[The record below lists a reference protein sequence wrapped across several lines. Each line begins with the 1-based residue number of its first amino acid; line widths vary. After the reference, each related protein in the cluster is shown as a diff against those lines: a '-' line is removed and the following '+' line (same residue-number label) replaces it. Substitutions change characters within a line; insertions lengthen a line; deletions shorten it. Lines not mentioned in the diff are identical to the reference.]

1 MSPPSRDE
9 LREKFAVLA
18 EGARDSGAR
27 AASSLRVRFA
37 AMPRVARLGGVA
49 VMVIIVLGVVAG
61 VLAGRGGPE
70 GQPGS
75 PEGQPGNQAPA
86 IASTP
91 RTTERETSQTTGAP
105 PVPGAPPRPDTPTTT
120 SPGGPDAAQPPAAQ
134 PPTTQSPAAQPPTT
148 APESTVPEVREH
160 VVRGGETL
168 AKIALRYDVPFEQ
181 IAADSGITNPNRVR
195 VGQRLVIRPKP
206 PGVEVI
212 QPGRT
217 LSDYARRSGHG
228 LDQLMRMNPQLSSP
242 DRILAGGILHV

>member
-27 AASSLRVRFA
+27 AASSLRARFA

-49 VMVIIVLGVVAG
+49 VMVIIILGVVAG
-61 VLAGRGGPE
+61 VLAGRGGSE
-70 GQPGS
+70 GQPGN

-120 SPGGPDAAQPPAAQ
+120 SPGSPPAVQPPAAQ
-134 PPTTQSPAAQPPTT
+134 PPTTQ
-148 APESTVPEVREH
+148 PESTVPEVRQH

-228 LDQLMRMNPQLSSP
+228 LDQLMRMNPQLSNP